1 MNHQKSLLPYPSN
14 GIRFLQ
20 GSFIFPE
27 VLTIAFQDSC
37 FPERAPF
44 FQEYLRGALGME
56 VVLGDES
63 NNPVLLVNE
72 KNDVLDEEG
81 YLLEVTP
88 VGCTLA
94 SGSWR
99 GIFTGLQTY
108 IQLAKSNKTLQC
120 CKISDYP
127 ALSWRGLMLD
137 VARSFCPLEE
147 LLGIIDTMA
156 LYKLNVLHWH
166 ISDDQGWRFP
176 VDGYPAL
183 LSEKRGYY
191 TREEISYVV
200 SYAENRNIMV
210 VPEVDMPGHMIA
222 ALSVYPNLS
231 CTGGPFTIPTG
242 EGIFRDILCVGKSE
256 TIVFAKK
263 VVDTLCLLFPSPYIH
278 LGGDEIPLDRWV
290 TCPDCQHRMQELGCR
305 DEKALLG
312 WFCNEIASYARE
324 KGKSTILW
332 SDYVDASYDSTI
344 ITQVWNPLLGKHR
357 RTHSDRQ
364 VIKSDYFHSYLD
376 MSYALVPLSRVYR
389 YGKTVQKDTKR
400 NKKVVGAELLLWTE
414 YLDTREKREA
424 HLYPRLLAGAESFW
438 TKDPL
443 LRYSRFKRSLE
454 HVMKQVLGKQSGLP
468 EPSSWDPL
476 LLVQCKERRARR
488 KRVNRNSKEAGIT
501 L

>member
-1 MNHQKSLLPYPSN
+1 
-14 GIRFLQ
+14 
-20 GSFIFPE
+20 
-27 VLTIAFQDSC
+27 
-37 FPERAPF
+37 
-44 FQEYLRGALGME
+44 
-56 VVLGDES
+56 
-63 NNPVLLVNE
+63 
-72 KNDVLDEEG
+72 
-81 YLLEVTP
+81 
-88 VGCTLA
+88 
-94 SGSWR
+94 
-99 GIFTGLQTY
+99 
-108 IQLAKSNKTLQC
+108 
-120 CKISDYP
+120 
-127 ALSWRGLMLD
+127 
-137 VARSFCPLEE
+137 
-147 LLGIIDTMA
+147 
-156 LYKLNVLHWH
+156 
-166 ISDDQGWRFP
+166 

-183 LSEKRGYY
+183 LSEKHGYY
-191 TREEISYVV
+191 SKEEISYVV

-222 ALSVYPNLS
+222 ALSAYPNLS

-278 LGGDEIPLDRWV
+278 LGGDEIPLDRWE

>member
-1 MNHQKSLLPYPSN
+1 
-14 GIRFLQ
+14 
-20 GSFIFPE
+20 
-27 VLTIAFQDSC
+27 
-37 FPERAPF
+37 
-44 FQEYLRGALGME
+44 ME

-166 ISDDQGWRFP
+166 VSDDQGWRFP

-183 LSEKRGYY
+183 LSEKHGYY
-191 TREEISYVV
+191 SKEEISYVV

-222 ALSVYPNLS
+222 ALSAYPNLS

-278 LGGDEIPLDRWV
+278 LGGDEIPLDRWE

-357 RTHSDRQ
+357 RPI
-364 VIKSDYFHSYLD
+364 V
-376 MSYALVPLSRVYR
+376 
-389 YGKTVQKDTKR
+389 TV
-400 NKKVVGAELLLWTE
+400 
-414 YLDTREKREA
+414 
-424 HLYPRLLAGAESFW
+424 
-438 TKDPL
+438 
-443 LRYSRFKRSLE
+443 RS
-454 HVMKQVLGKQSGLP
+454 
-468 EPSSWDPL
+468 
-476 LLVQCKERRARR
+476 
-488 KRVNRNSKEAGIT
+488 
-501 L
+501 